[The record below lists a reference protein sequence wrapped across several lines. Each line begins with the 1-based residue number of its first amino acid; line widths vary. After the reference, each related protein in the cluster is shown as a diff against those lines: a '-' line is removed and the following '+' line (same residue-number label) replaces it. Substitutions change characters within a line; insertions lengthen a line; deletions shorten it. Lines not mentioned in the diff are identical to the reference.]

1 MNKRMC
7 EIQKK
12 LQKLSDANDPI
23 ERKLALLGM
32 LVEERLDN
40 MTDSF
45 NKRFDD
51 TLKLFDMHTSEILK
65 QKTELRASNEKIDEI
80 EHSNHCPLG
89 MDEKYSKL
97 SKDLEVL
104 RFLSRNPKL
113 ALFVLLSIMIFASKG
128 MFDMLTILIK

>member
-1 MNKRMC
+1 MSDNMC

-12 LQKLSDANDPI
+12 LQKLSDKDDPI

-40 MTDSF
+40 MTDKF
-45 NKRFDD
+45 NQRFDE
-51 TLKLFDMHTSEILK
+51 TLKLFDIHTSEILK
-65 QKTELRASNEKIDEI
+65 QKSELRASNEKIDEI
-80 EHSNHCPLG
+80 EHANTCPLG
-89 MDEKYSKL
+89 MDSKYAKL
-97 SKDLEVL
+97 NKDLEVL

-113 ALFVLLSIMIFASKG
+113 ALFVLLSIMLFASKG